1 MHKNKHTYMN
11 MGESAYI
18 FMHFLF
24 HMQACN
30 YQPTEVCMPR
40 SIEDSIETGDHQA
53 DE

>member
-1 MHKNKHTYMN
+1 MN

-30 YQPTEVCMPR
+30 YPPTEVCMPR
-40 SIEDSIETGDHQA
+40 SFETGDHQA